1 MVSKMCE
8 VDFRKDV
15 VMSASDVK
23 EVDSVNKI
31 GEEPAIYLE
40 ILAFLRGIFNLVGFS
55 EIIKGTNKHF

>member
-1 MVSKMCE
+1 MVSKMYE

-40 ILAFLRGIFNLVGFS
+40 ILRM
-55 EIIKGTNKHF
+55 

>member
-1 MVSKMCE
+1 MVSKMYE

-40 ILAFLRGIFNLVGFS
+40 ILAFLREIFNLVGFS
-55 EIIKGTNKHF
+55 EIIKGTNKCF

>member
-23 EVDSVNKI
+23 MDDSVNKI
-31 GEEPAIYLE
+31 GEEPAVYLE
-40 ILAFLRGIFNLVGFS
+40 ILSFLREIFNLVGFS
-55 EIIKGTNKHF
+55 EIIKETNRRF